1 MAALCA
7 GSYGL
12 SQQHQPQ
19 KDAAG
24 SSNKELIY
32 VKLTDSALRA
42 IEEFQRNQ
50 SKFGTALNPSIQFA
64 NGQGYLSFPSGGPN
78 GNNVAKFS
86 FSLSDIEGGGSMEC
100 IQQSQGQQ
108 LQNMGHIQHKMRIHA
123 NDDVYEKTRERMATI
138 EENQKNKCTREIKPN
153 QTDIGRKVKLKNPTT
168 RISNIP
174 SSNSHLSK
182 RDSLHSSSNSY
193 NSSSN
198 NINNNN
204 NSNHNNNINHHNGSS
219 NNNSNSN
226 NAIANNN
233 HSSSSLLNPAH
244 HNGGGGLLSSSA
256 ATININSSSNNSY
269 GSNHLSTSPK
279 LPKSNGFVHQQQ
291 QQQHNNHHYSNG
303 SSNNNGNHLSATAQ
317 QPKPGYQHTLQD
329 PPHQQQQKSESNGVV
344 SSRTA
349 NGRTSHKA
357 SAGNPDIMK
366 RNIRERLIHL
376 LALRPFK
383 RPEIILK
390 IQQEGVRKEER
401 KCLGQILTNISSMR
415 DNVYYLHRH
424 IWNDVQEDWPFYTE
438 QERQSLK
445 RRKPQ
450 NLTPP
455 LSSDGGSSTSGQSPS
470 STHNGSSPPSGGK
483 RPSIASNDD
492 TGVGSAPTSK
502 KPRISHYKKD
512 VLPESNR
519 RGVTDSRD
527 SSNMNPRSRPYEDST
542 RFSKYSNNY
551 NNHHNNHNNHHHNS
565 NHHGSSV
572 TPNAQESEDSG
583 VSLSYSLVSNDV
595 ARRIQPPSSEKDRGG
610 ERERGERDRDRDHRD
625 RDLDRDDVISE
636 RDNYDDQINAYRANT
651 NKVKSLKDD
660 FSDQFTRITSVEQ
673 RRKYKTEF
681 DSDFQEYR
689 RLHESVER
697 VSRKFAQLEENLQ
710 HERHNERR
718 YKEIQRQI
726 IKEYDES
733 IKDIKFQETKQRFNY
748 LHNKLS
754 HIKHL
759 VHDYDVA
766 ITNGHCR
773 PQENY

>member
-1 MAALCA
+1 M
-7 GSYGL
+7 
-12 SQQHQPQ
+12 
-19 KDAAG
+19 
-24 SSNKELIY
+24 
-32 VKLTDSALRA
+32 
-42 IEEFQRNQ
+42 
-50 SKFGTALNPSIQFA
+50 
-64 NGQGYLSFPSGGPN
+64 
-78 GNNVAKFS
+78 
-86 FSLSDIEGGGSMEC
+86 
-100 IQQSQGQQ
+100 
-108 LQNMGHIQHKMRIHA
+108 
-123 NDDVYEKTRERMATI
+123 
-138 EENQKNKCTREIKPN
+138 
-153 QTDIGRKVKLKNPTT
+153 
-168 RISNIP
+168 
-174 SSNSHLSK
+174 
-182 RDSLHSSSNSY
+182 
-193 NSSSN
+193 
-198 NINNNN
+198 
-204 NSNHNNNINHHNGSS
+204 
-219 NNNSNSN
+219 
-226 NAIANNN
+226 
-233 HSSSSLLNPAH
+233 NPAH
-244 HNGGGGLLSSSA
+244 HNGGGLLSSSA
-256 ATININSSSNNSY
+256 ATINNNSSSNNSY

-317 QPKPGYQHTLQD
+317 PKPGYQHTLHD
-329 PPHQQQQKSESNGVV
+329 PPHQQQQSQQQKSESNGVV

-519 RGVTDSRD
+519 
-527 SSNMNPRSRPYEDST
+527 
-542 RFSKYSNNY
+542 
-551 NNHHNNHNNHHHNS
+551 
-565 NHHGSSV
+565 SSV

-610 ERERGERDRDRDHRD
+610 ERERERDRDRDHRD

>member
-19 KDAAG
+19 HAND
-24 SSNKELIY
+24 SSNNKELIF
-32 VKLTDSALRA
+32 VKLTDSALKA

-50 SKFGTALNPSIQFA
+50 YKLGTAVNPSIQFA
-64 NGQGYLSFPSGGPN
+64 NGQGYLSFPSGN
-78 GNNVAKFS
+78 GNNVQKFS
-86 FSLSDIEGGGSMEC
+86 FSISDIEGGGSMEC

-108 LQNMGHIQHKMRIHA
+108 LQNMGHIQNKMRIHA
-123 NDDVYEKTRERMATI
+123 NDDVYEKTRERMAAV

-153 QTDIGRKVKLKNPTT
+153 QTDIGRKVKLKNPT

-174 SSNSHLSK
+174 SSNSLLSK
-182 RDSLHSSSNSY
+182 RDSLHSSSNNYGSSN

-198 NINNNN
+198 NNNNH
-204 NSNHNNNINHHNGSS
+204 SNHNNNINHHNGSS
-219 NNNSNSN
+219 N
-226 NAIANNN
+226 AITNHHQH
-233 HSSSSLLNPAH
+233 HSSSLMNPALANNHHQH
-244 HNGGGGLLSSSA
+244 HNGGLLSSSA
-256 ATININSSSNNSY
+256 TTLNSNSTY

-279 LPKSNGFVHQQQ
+279 LPKSNGFV
-291 QQQHNNHHYSNG
+291 QQHNNHHYSNG
-303 SSNNNGNHLSATAQ
+303 SSTNGSLSSAAAATA
-317 QPKPGYQHTLQD
+317 QPKPGYQHTVHD
-329 PPHQQQQKSESNGVV
+329 PPQSQQKSESNGVV

-366 RNIRERLIHL
+366 RNIRERLIHI
-376 LALRPFK
+376 LALRPLK
-383 RPEIILK
+383 KPEIFLK
-390 IQQEGVRKEER
+390 LHQDGVRKEER
-401 KCLGQILTNISSMR
+401 KCISQILTNISSMR
-415 DNVYYLHRH
+415 DNVYCLHRH

-438 QERQSLK
+438 TERQILK

-483 RPSIASNDD
+483 RPAAPSNDD
-492 TGVGSAPTSK
+492 TGIGSIPTSK

-512 VLPESNR
+512 ILP
-519 RGVTDSRD
+519 
-527 SSNMNPRSRPYEDST
+527 DST
-542 RFSKYSNNY
+542 R
-551 NNHHNNHNNHHHNS
+551 
-565 NHHGSSV
+565 SSV
-572 TPNAQESEDSG
+572 TPSAQESEDSG

-595 ARRIQPPSSEKDRGG
+595 ARRIQAPSSEKEPRT
-610 ERERGERDRDRDHRD
+610 EREQER
-625 RDLDRDDVISE
+625 DRDDVISE

-660 FSDQFTRITSVEQ
+660 FSDQFTRITSLEQ

-681 DSDFQEYR
+681 DKDFQEYR
-689 RLHESVER
+689 KLHEIVER

-710 HERHNERR
+710 HERLNERR

-733 IKDIKFQETKQRFNY
+733 IKDNKFQETKQRFNY

-759 VHDYDVA
+759 VHDYDEA
-766 ITNGHCR
+766 ITVGHCR

>member
-19 KDAAG
+19 HANDH
-24 SSNKELIY
+24 SNKELIF
-32 VKLTDSALRA
+32 VKLTDSALKA

-50 SKFGTALNPSIQFA
+50 LKFGTALNPSIQFA
-64 NGQGYLSFPSGGPN
+64 NGQGYLSFPSGN
-78 GNNVAKFS
+78 GNNVQKFS
-86 FSLSDIEGGGSMEC
+86 FSISDIEGGGSMEC
-100 IQQSQGQQ
+100 IQQNQGQQ

-123 NDDVYEKTRERMATI
+123 NDDVYEKTRERMAAV

-174 SSNSHLSK
+174 SSNSLLSK
-182 RDSLHSSSNSY
+182 RDSLHSSSNNY
-193 NSSSN
+193 SSSTT
-198 NINNNN
+198 NNNN

-219 NNNSNSN
+219 N
-226 NAIANNN
+226 AIAAAANN
-233 HSSSSLLNPAH
+233 HSSSLMNPALANNHQH
-244 HNGGGGLLSSSA
+244 HNGNLLSSSA
-256 ATININSSSNNSY
+256 ATANSTNSY
-269 GSNHLSTSPK
+269 SNHLSTSPK
-279 LPKSNGFVHQQQ
+279 LPKSNGFV

-303 SSNNNGNHLSATAQ
+303 SSNNGNLPTAAAQ
-317 QPKPGYQHTLQD
+317 LKPGYQHTVHD
-329 PPHQQQQKSESNGVV
+329 PPQQQQQQSQQKSESNGVV

-349 NGRTSHKA
+349 NGRTSHKG
-357 SAGNPDIMK
+357 SSGNPDIMK
-366 RNIRERLIHL
+366 RNIRERLIHM
-376 LALRPFK
+376 LALRPYK

-390 IQQEGVRKEER
+390 LQQDGVRKEER
-401 KCLGQILTNISSMR
+401 KCISQILTNISSMR
-415 DNVYYLHRH
+415 DNVYSLHRH
-424 IWNDVQEDWPFYTE
+424 VWNDVQEDWPFYTE
-438 QERQSLK
+438 QERQILK

-455 LSSDGGSSTSGQSPS
+455 GSDGGSSTSGQSPS
-470 STHNGSSPPSGGK
+470 SAHNGSSPPSGGK

-492 TGVGSAPTSK
+492 LGSMPTSK

-512 VLPESNR
+512 ILPDTNR
-519 RGVTDSRD
+519 
-527 SSNMNPRSRPYEDST
+527 
-542 RFSKYSNNY
+542 
-551 NNHHNNHNNHHHNS
+551 
-565 NHHGSSV
+565 SSV

-595 ARRIQPPSSEKDRGG
+595 ARRIQAPSSDKESRSERD
-610 ERERGERDRDRDHRD
+610 RERERDRDRDRVE
-625 RDLDRDDVISE
+625 DVISE

-681 DSDFQEYR
+681 DNDFQEYR
-689 RLHESVER
+689 RLHEIVER

-733 IKDIKFQETKQRFNY
+733 IKDNKFQETKQRFNY